1 MVGIDWAA
9 VAKNNGLSPDEFAKE
24 IYMAA
29 ATIGAMTLDKQKH
42 NGAVKFTGKDEVG
55 TIELWI
61 KRATNE
67 PS

>member
-1 MVGIDWAA
+1 
-9 VAKNNGLSPDEFAKE
+9 
-24 IYMAA
+24 MAA